1 MTYEK
6 FMRELM
12 VAILQREE
20 VMDKEVRLLEKDKKQ
35 IDAGIS
41 SCLDLDSEQLYID
54 NTWFHEDV
62 LCITWKVCGVAHM
75 LHWRLEKLYERF
87 CREGWQSVLPE
98 IISKLKLHSV
108 NDGYR
113 EIPER
118 MIVRPLCYG
127 LNRELLRDSVYWK
140 FGDIAL
146 VLYLLVGDETE
157 EIGHLRVNREM
168 ANQWNI
174 PDEIL
179 LTNAMLHTYL
189 ALPPKLYQR
198 NDIRGYRLTNADGVD
213 GALAFFY
220 PGMKERLADLL
231 EGDYYVGFLN
241 VNEVV
246 VCPVRRKV
254 LGELK
259 SAVSYANTLL
269 DERKKL
275 TNRIYRYSSSYGRL
289 IEV

>member
-1 MTYEK
+1 MTYER

-12 VAILQREE
+12 GAILQREE
-20 VMDKEVRLLEKDKKQ
+20 AMDKEVRLLEKGKKQ
-35 IDAGIS
+35 TDARICD
-41 SCLDLDSEQLYID
+41 CLDSGGEQPCID
-54 NTWFHEDV
+54 DTWFHEDV
-62 LCITWKVCGVAHM
+62 LCITWKVCDTACM

-98 IISKLKLHSV
+98 ITSKLKSHGAK
-108 NDGYR
+108 DGYR
-113 EIPER
+113 AIPDR
-118 MIVRPLCYG
+118 IIVRPLCYG
-127 LNRELLRDSVYWK
+127 SNRELLRDSIYWK

-146 VLYLLVGDETE
+146 VLYLLVGGETE
-157 EIGHLRVNREM
+157 DTERLRVNREM
-168 ANQWNI
+168 ANRWNV

-179 LTNAMLHTYL
+179 LTNAMLHAYL

-198 NDIRGYRLTNADGVD
+198 KDIRGYRLTNADGVD
-213 GALAFFY
+213 GSLVFFY
-220 PGMKERLADLL
+220 PGMKERLADFL

-241 VNEVV
+241 VNEVA

-259 SAVSYANTLL
+259 SAVFYANALL
-269 DERKKL
+269 DERKRL
-275 TNRIYRYSSSYGRL
+275 TNRIYRYSSSYRRL

>member
-1 MTYEK
+1 MTYER
-6 FMRELM
+6 FLRELM
-12 VAILQREE
+12 AAISQREE
-20 VMDKEVRLLEKDKKQ
+20 TMDKEVRLLEKDNQQ
-35 IDAGIS
+35 IAAGIPA
-41 SCLDLDSEQLYID
+41 CPDLGGERLSD
-54 NTWFHEDV
+54 TWFDEDV
-62 LCITWKVCGVAHM
+62 LYITWKVCGAAHM
-75 LHWRLEKLYERF
+75 FRWGAEKLYDRF

-98 IISKLKLHSV
+98 IIGKLGLHNV
-108 NDGYR
+108 NDGCR
-113 EIPER
+113 AIPEK

-127 LNRELLRDSVYWK
+127 FYRELLRDSIYWK

-146 VLYLLVGDETE
+146 VLYILVGGETE
-157 EIGHLRVNREM
+157 ERGYLRVNREM
-168 ANQWNI
+168 ANQWNV

-179 LTNAMLHTYL
+179 LTNAMLNTYS
-189 ALPPKLYQR
+189 ALPPKLSQR
-198 NDIRGYRLTNADGVD
+198 KDIRGYSLTNAVGVD

-220 PGMKERLADLL
+220 PEMKERLADLL

-246 VCPVRRKV
+246 VCPVRRKI

-259 SAVSYANTLL
+259 SAVFYANALL

-275 TNRIYRYSSSYGRL
+275 TDRIYRYSSSYGRL